1 MKKLIILV
9 SMGLMLIPATYAQK
23 GLQVG
28 ANFMYL
34 SSNIINQNAW
44 GLGKEYDYKLTYNSS
59 FGLDVGY
66 NFNEKMGIYTG
77 FWMTTLGQDYTD
89 EYAAEGAENMS
100 SWERSVKLKYNMIP
114 VMLRFSNS
122 LNRVNFLG
130 GIGVSFAFLNKAE
143 QEWLQDGAVYGE
155 TLENPITGKEFNVAA
170 TDVKDRFESSDVFLN
185 VELGARI
192 FVIDELYI
200 DASLFGAYGFKDINA
215 ADWRIENKDGEYNGS
230 HNAYAGLKIGVA
242 YILFGE

>member
-1 MKKLIILV
+1 
-9 SMGLMLIPATYAQK
+9 LMLIPATYAQK

-28 ANFMYL
+28 GNFTYL
-34 SSNIINQNAW
+34 SSSIINQNVW
-44 GLGKEYDYKLTYNSS
+44 GVGREYDYKLTFNSS

-89 EYAAEGAENMS
+89 EYALEGSETVS
-100 SWERSVKLKYNMIP
+100 SWERSLKLKYNMIP

-143 QEWLQDGAVYGE
+143 QEWLKDGSAYNE
-155 TLENPITGKEFNVAA
+155 TLENPITGKNF
-170 TDVKDRFESSDVFLN
+170 DVGASDVTDRFESSDIFLN

-192 FVIDELYI
+192 FVMDELYI

-215 ADWRIENKDGEYNGS
+215 ADWQIKNNDGEYIGS
-230 HNAYAGLKIGVA
+230 HNVFGGLKIGVA
-242 YILFGE
+242 YVLFGE